1 MKKIGFIALCVI
13 MITLFVSCG
22 NDSKGKVLKKGE
34 EFTISGI
41 VAYSE
46 EPSDIG
52 QRYCSVAGNVE
63 FEYVYTDI
71 YGEESKWTSKE
82 FFTNNDE
89 DTDLLKK
96 YEGETITV
104 TGLFDSEGHGVP
116 YITNVEITE
125 GEN

>member
-1 MKKIGFIALCVI
+1 MKKLGFTALCVI

-22 NDSKGKVLKKGE
+22 NDSNGKVLKVGDK
-34 EFTISGI
+34 FTISGM
-41 VAYSE
+41 VTYSE

-52 QRYCSVAGNVE
+52 QRYCSVAGDVE

-71 YGEESKWTSKE
+71 YDEESKWSSKE
-82 FFTNNDE
+82 FFTKDDE

-96 YEGETITV
+96 YEGKEVTV
-104 TGLFDSEGHGVP
+104 SGVFDAESHGVP
-116 YITNVEITE
+116 YITNIEITE

>member
-22 NDSKGKVLKKGE
+22 NDNSGKVLKNGDK
-34 EFTISGI
+34 FTVTGI

-96 YEGETITV
+96 YEGENVTI